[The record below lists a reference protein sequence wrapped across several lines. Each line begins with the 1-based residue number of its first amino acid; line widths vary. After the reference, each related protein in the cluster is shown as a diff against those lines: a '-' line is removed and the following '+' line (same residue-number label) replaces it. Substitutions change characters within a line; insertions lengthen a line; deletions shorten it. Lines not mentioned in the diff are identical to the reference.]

1 MTQFNINS
9 IIENYNLDIEELAK
23 VLFPDAKYP
32 KLAFTRILKGESSLS
47 VDQLEKLAAHIGIM
61 PSELF
66 MLDTWANASG
76 NGLLAF
82 KKGRFTAKLNHGNT
96 FLSVYE
102 DNKVITTGFI
112 DSGISIDDFTKY
124 LDNIITK
131 YQQENGT
138 N

>member
-1 MTQFNINS
+1 MTQFNINNT
-9 IIENYNLDIEELAK
+9 IRDYNLDVNELAK
-23 VLFPDAKYP
+23 VLFPSTKYP
-32 KLAFTRILKGESSLS
+32 KLALDRILKGEASLS

-66 MLDTWANASG
+66 MLDTWANASE

-102 DNKVITTGFI
+102 DNKVIATGFI
-112 DSGISIDDFTKY
+112 DNGISIDDFTKY
-124 LDNIITK
+124 LDDIITN
-131 YQQENGT
+131 YQQKNGT